1 MEFLHSKRRSVRA
14 GSPEFGRQLSVFC
27 RGTRWSRMRFRGGA
41 WRQSVRFIAGMIHV
55 GIGRRDSRVAYAR
68 CYGGKP
74 VWMQIEDF
82 ADQWA
87 FAAQALQI
95 PVPTGSQGSG

>member
-1 MEFLHSKRRSVRA
+1 
-14 GSPEFGRQLSVFC
+14 
-27 RGTRWSRMRFRGGA
+27 
-41 WRQSVRFIAGMIHV
+41 MIHV

-95 PVPTGSQGSG
+95 PVPAAAPGASAP